1 MKAYWIRML
10 RMLLLFGAAA
20 FAVRTVCSRLTN
32 NSFRARNIVAQRI
45 THEIEVWLEGADPSQ
60 ADADTVIGQVFTA
73 RRAEWDGL
81 YGAENSPD
89 TVHLMLFGQENGMKM
104 YGGSDVQ
111 VCGIYAGETMIG
123 IAEYRFSGNVQD
135 HMRTAVDICIG
146 LCALFLLG
154 YGLYLYK
161 ILAEPFH
168 RLSDYPERLSKGMI
182 TEKLPDSEN
191 PFFGQYV
198 WGINMLSDKL
208 EHDRQV
214 QQHSMIEREQFVTT
228 LVHGIKTPAANIKL
242 LSEAIAT
249 GLYDPE
255 GKINEKDAELADQI
269 GQQADEIE
277 AIISRVVKESTTA
290 VFDYDPDA
298 KPFYRSEIV
307 RFLDDEYANRLKVS
321 RIPLTVEYEGNPMV
335 RSDFDGICRILRQL
349 MDNAIKYGDGTG
361 ITVRLTKNEE
371 GHFITV
377 SNRGE
382 PLPEG
387 EVHFVF
393 NSLWRG
399 SNAAGIKGSGIG
411 LYEARLIA
419 KKLGG
424 DIRMQTAA
432 HETAV
437 TLFLPDGAVI

>member
-242 LSEAIAT
+242 LSEAIA
-249 GLYDPE
+249 L
-255 GKINEKDAELADQI
+255 
-269 GQQADEIE
+269 
-277 AIISRVVKESTTA
+277 R
-290 VFDYDPDA
+290 
-298 KPFYRSEIV
+298 
-307 RFLDDEYANRLKVS
+307 
-321 RIPLTVEYEGNPMV
+321 
-335 RSDFDGICRILRQL
+335 CR
-349 MDNAIKYGDGTG
+349 M
-361 ITVRLTKNEE
+361 
-371 GHFITV
+371 
-377 SNRGE
+377 
-382 PLPEG
+382 
-387 EVHFVF
+387 
-393 NSLWRG
+393 
-399 SNAAGIKGSGIG
+399 AGPPRRK
-411 LYEARLIA
+411 
-419 KKLGG
+419 
-424 DIRMQTAA
+424 
-432 HETAV
+432 
-437 TLFLPDGAVI
+437 